1 MVTQWPAMT
10 LQSLCVHNV
19 DSASTFLAVSVRV
32 LLFIFDNSNWHR
44 WLQRVKKRSRQQYP
58 QKEENILQNQS
69 YRDLLL
75 LLLLVEAGRRSCCPS
90 RPGTAPAWAAG
101 GEPLTS
107 APQLIRAP
115 PATLELPC
123 NLLLWIARLLQTTH
137 HSAAPSGSTFCL
149 PDHTW
154 TQHVSPVLHWVGIS
168 YHNNVESGFS
178 AAGRQRWCGQ
188 GEHLSVLLNRT

>member
-32 LLFIFDNSNWHR
+32 LLFIFDNSNWYR

-58 QKEENILQNQS
+58 QKEEKILQSQS

-115 PATLELPC
+115 PATLELPWAATC
-123 NLLLWIARLLQTTH
+123 SFGSRASCRQPTILQHHLDPPSACQIILERNMYPLFCIGSVSVITTML
-137 HSAAPSGSTFCL
+137 SLDSL
-149 PDHTW
+149 
-154 TQHVSPVLHWVGIS
+154 Q
-168 YHNNVESGFS
+168 
-178 AAGRQRWCGQ
+178 Q
-188 GEHLSVLLNRT
+188 GGNGGVDKENIYLYF